1 MLQVLS
7 YARDLKKSWSVA
19 DGSATAAGF
28 AKVHRSIAQLDSLL
42 LADPRHAQAA
52 QLRKWLQGIVR
63 FDLERSRI
71 YATNDLKAKHE
82 AKRYDEY
89 MEARMTPLLGRRC
102 LVPPDV
108 VHLSTTKSGGRAY
121 DEPLEG
127 VVLKHAGGAL
137 VWIYLFLERLPYRVW
152 MVDAGHWLTPEARA
166 TLLDAAEG
174 PDAEH
179 VAWLFKALKVAKG
192 SLRQG
197 LVLSA
202 PICEASPPHPA
213 AMPPCAH
220 GGTASDRSSR
230 FRPKLASASPA
241 GPPTSA
247 AASCTPSRAPV
258 ADSPPPAF
266 LPTPISATKS
276 PTRSKSIKPMPTKG
290 VVAVASAPASTM
302 ATELAPMPAPAPALA
317 PLLAPASKL
326 GTVPSPAIKQPARSV
341 LDAHAA
347 IDSPATS
354 TRQASTS
361 DDSDFLSRLEAAEA
375 QDVAKHPR
383 PQRSSRKC
391 SMATVAER
399 KSNPGSS
406 VSAGC
411 PTTMVPSSALSSP
424 SLKPPHVSAAAVA

>member
-28 AKVHRSIAQLDSLL
+28 AMVHRSIAQLDSLL

-52 QLRKWLQGIVR
+52 HLRKWLQGIVR

-197 LVLSA
+197 QTLSA
-202 PICEASPPHPA
+202 PLCEASPPHPA

-247 AASCTPSRAPV
+247 AAACTPSRAP
-258 ADSPPPAF
+258 
-266 LPTPISATKS
+266 
-276 PTRSKSIKPMPTKG
+276 
-290 VVAVASAPASTM
+290 
-302 ATELAPMPAPAPALA
+302 
-317 PLLAPASKL
+317 SKL
-326 GTVPSPAIKQPARSV
+326 GTVPSPAIKQAARSL

-347 IDSPATS
+347 NDSPATS

-361 DDSDFLSRLEAAEA
+361 DGSDFLSRLEAAEA
-375 QDVAKHPR
+375 QDVTKHPR

-406 VSAGC
+406 VSAVS
-411 PTTMVPSSALSSP
+411 PTTMAPSSALSSP
-424 SLKPPHVSAAAVA
+424 NLKPPHVSAAAVA